1 MKSTSTIK
9 VVDKLIKQSSVF
21 GNSGHRIVS
30 DQDSVFT
37 LHDFKEYYKDEAT
50 EHVTH
55 CCRCVSRE
63 CQIERV
69 NRILQYH
76 S

>member
-37 LHDFKEYYKDEAT
+37 LHDFTRSITRMK
-50 EHVTH
+50 
-55 CCRCVSRE
+55 R
-63 CQIERV
+63 Q
-69 NRILQYH
+69 NM
-76 S
+76 